1 VVKPKQAAENRG
13 RRGSRFS
20 VHGSGFSLGL
30 HSESERALSGA
41 GLRYA
46 HAVKD
51 PAAFALC
58 FAAVAFVGAQSPSPA
73 GLPVTYERLLNA
85 PKEPGNWLTYS
96 GDYRSHH
103 YSTLDQITAE
113 NVHRLRAKWIYQM
126 HRQKVETTP
135 IVVDGV
141 MYVTRPPSDV
151 IALDAETGRALWTF
165 EHKLPGPVFVCCG
178 EVNRGLAILG
188 NTLFLTTLD
197 AQLLALDAR
206 GGRVLW
212 RKALADSS
220 LNYTATGAP
229 LAIKDKVIVG
239 IAGAEG
245 GIRGFLDAYDAVTGD
260 RIWRFWT
267 VPAPGEPGSETWG
280 GDSWKNGGAS
290 TWLTGSYDPELNLL
304 YWGTGNPGPDYNGD
318 VRPGDN
324 LYSCSL
330 LALDPDKGTLKWHF
344 QFTPHDTRDW
354 DATQIPVLI
363 DSTTDSRKLVVVPS
377 RNGFHYV
384 LDRRTGEFL
393 LAKPFV
399 KQTWAKEIDK
409 KGRPVL
415 NPGQEPTPEGNE
427 SIWPGV
433 DGGHNWMS
441 PSYNPITKLLYFN
454 AREERRRFFKTDA
467 PEFRPGEP
475 FFGGG
480 GGGGARFRPEES
492 WGKLIAMAPETGEI
506 RWEHR
511 ILSPPWAGVLST
523 AGNLVFSATPSGNFY
538 ALDARTGKELWQFNG
553 GDRVFA
559 SPITFL
565 SRGRQMITIPIGDVL
580 IAFGLE

>member
-1 VVKPKQAAENRG
+1 MPNRRTVFGLAA
-13 RRGSRFS
+13 
-20 VHGSGFSLGL
+20 
-30 HSESERALSGA
+30 A
-41 GLRYA
+41 GLTL
-46 HAVKD
+46 
-51 PAAFALC
+51 AAAAL
-58 FAAVAFVGAQSPSPA
+58 AQSAASG
-73 GLPVTYERLLNA
+73 GLPITYERLLNA
-85 PKEPGNWLTYS
+85 RSEPGNWLMYS

-103 YSTLDQITAE
+103 YSSLSEIDSG
-113 NVHRLRAKWIYQM
+113 NVHRLRARWIYQM
-126 HRQKVETTP
+126 HKPKVETTP

-165 EHKLPGPVFVCCG
+165 EYRLSARVYVCCG

-188 NTLFLTTLD
+188 DTLYLTTLD
-197 AQLLALDAR
+197 AKLIALDAR
-206 GGRVLW
+206 AGRVLW
-212 RKALADSS
+212 KQDLADPK

-229 LAIKDKVIVG
+229 LVVKDKVIVG

-245 GIRGFLDAYDAVTGD
+245 GIRGFLDAYDAKTG
-260 RIWRFWT
+260 RRAWRFWT

-280 GDSWKNGGAS
+280 GDSWRNGGAS
-290 TWLTGSYDPELNLL
+290 TWLTGSFDPELNLL

-330 LALDPDKGTLKWHF
+330 LALDPDTGTLKWHF

-354 DATQIPVLI
+354 DATQVPVLI
-363 DSTTDSRKLVVVPS
+363 DAAVAGRPRKLVVMPS
-377 RNGFHYV
+377 RNGFYYA
-384 LDRRTGEFL
+384 LDRETGEFL
-393 LAKPFV
+393 FAKPFV
-399 KQTWAKEIDK
+399 KQTWAKAIDS
-409 KGRPVL
+409 KGRPIL

-441 PSYNPITKLLYFN
+441 PSYNPATNLLYFS

-467 PEFRPGEP
+467 PEFQEGEA

-492 WGKLIAMAPETGEI
+492 WGKLIAMNPGTGEVQ
-506 RWEHR
+506 WEHR
-511 ILSPPWAGVLST
+511 ILTPPWAGVLST

-538 ALDARTGKELWQFNG
+538 ALDARSGKELWRFNG
-553 GDRVFA
+553 GDRVYA
-559 SPITFL
+559 SPVTFL
-565 SRGRQMITIPIGDVL
+565 SRGRQLITIPIGDVL
-580 IAFGLE
+580 IAFGLD

>member
-1 VVKPKQAAENRG
+1 VLTGNPG
-13 RRGSRFS
+13 TI
-20 VHGSGFSLGL
+20 SLIVTV
-30 HSESERALSGA
+30 ALTLAGA
-41 GLRYA
+41 MMG
-46 HAVKD
+46 
-51 PAAFALC
+51 
-58 FAAVAFVGAQSPSPA
+58 QSPSPT
-73 GLPVTYERLLNA
+73 GLPVSYERLLKA
-85 PKEPGNWLTYS
+85 TQEPGNWLMYS

-113 NVHRLRAKWIYQM
+113 NVRGLRAKWIYQM
-126 HRQKVETTP
+126 HRPKVEATP
-135 IVVDGV
+135 IVVDGI

-165 EHKLPGPVFVCCG
+165 EYRLSNRVYICCG

-188 NTLFLTTLD
+188 TTLFITTLD
-197 AQLLALDAR
+197 AKLIALDAR
-206 GGRVLW
+206 SGRMLW
-212 RKALADSS
+212 KRDLADPA

-229 LAIKDKVIVG
+229 LAVKDKVITG

-245 GIRGFLDAYDAVTGD
+245 GIRGFLDAYDAKTGE
-260 RIWRFWT
+260 RAWRFWT
-267 VPAPGEPGSETWG
+267 IPAPGEPGSETWG
-280 GDSWKNGGAS
+280 GDSWRYGGAS
-290 TWLTGSYDPELNLL
+290 TWITGSYDPELNLV

-330 LALDPDKGTLKWHF
+330 LALDLDTGKLKWHF

-354 DATQIPVLI
+354 DATQVPVLL
-363 DSTTDSRKLVVVPS
+363 DSTLGGRPRKLVVVPN
-377 RNGFHYV
+377 RNGFYYV
-384 LDRRTGEFL
+384 LDRETGEFL
-393 LAKPFV
+393 LAKPYV

-409 KGRPVL
+409 KGRPVV
-415 NPGQEPTPEGNE
+415 NPGQDPTPEGND

-433 DGGHNWMS
+433 DGGNNWMS
-441 PSYNPITKLLYFN
+441 PSYNPITRLLYFS

-467 PEFRPGEP
+467 PEFRPGEA

-480 GGGGARFRPEES
+480 GGWGARFRPEES
-492 WGKLIAMAPETGEI
+492 WGKLIAMTPETGEI
-506 RWEHR
+506 QWEHR

-538 ALDARTGKELWQFNG
+538 ALDARTGKELWHFNG
-553 GDRVFA
+553 GDRVHA

-565 SRGRQMITIPIGDVL
+565 SRGKQLITIPIGDVL

>member
-1 VVKPKQAAENRG
+1 VKNPATACLY
-13 RRGSRFS
+13 
-20 VHGSGFSLGL
+20 V
-30 HSESERALSGA
+30 A
-41 GLRYA
+41 
-46 HAVKD
+46 
-51 PAAFALC
+51 AAFA
-58 FAAVAFVGAQSPSPA
+58 FGDVAPAQSPSSN
-73 GLPVTYERLLNA
+73 GLPVSYERLLNA
-85 PKEPGNWLTYS
+85 TKEPGNWLTYS

-103 YSTLDQITAE
+103 YSSLNQITVD

-151 IALDAETGRALWTF
+151 VAIDAETGRALWTY
-165 EHKLPGPVFVCCG
+165 EHKLSTRVYVCCG

-188 NTLFLTTLD
+188 STLFVTTLD
-197 AQLLALDAR
+197 AQLIALDAR
-206 GGRVLW
+206 AGRALW
-212 RKALADSS
+212 KTTLADPA

-239 IAGAEG
+239 IAGADAG
-245 GIRGFLDAYDAVTGD
+245 VRGFLDAYDAKTGD
-260 RIWRFWT
+260 RVWRFWT
-267 VPAPGEPGSETWG
+267 VPAPGEPGSDTWG
-280 GDSWKNGGAS
+280 GDSWRHGGAS

-324 LYSCSL
+324 LYSSSL
-330 LALDPDKGTLKWHF
+330 LALDAETGTLKWHF
-344 QFTPHDTRDW
+344 QYTPHDTHDW
-354 DATQIPVLI
+354 DGTQVPVLL
-363 DSTTDSRKLVVVPS
+363 DATGATNATTRGRKLVVVPS
-377 RNGFHYV
+377 RNGFYYI

-393 LAKPFV
+393 FATPFV
-399 KQTWAKEIDK
+399 KQTWAKAIDR

-415 NPGQEPTPEGNE
+415 NEGQDPTAEGNE
-427 SIWPGV
+427 SVWPGV

-441 PSYNPITKLLYFN
+441 PSYNPDTGLLYFN
-454 AREERRRFFKTDA
+454 AREERRRYFKTDA
-467 PEFRPGEP
+467 PEFRPGESY
-475 FFGGG
+475 FAGG

-492 WGKLIAMAPETGEI
+492 WGKLIAMSPETGEI
-506 RWEHR
+506 KWEHR

-538 ALDARTGKELWQFNG
+538 ALDARTGKELWSFNG

-565 SRGRQMITIPIGDVL
+565 TRGKQLITIPIGDVL

>member
-1 VVKPKQAAENRG
+1 MLTNQEHQVLTGNPRMLSLIVTAA
-13 RRGSRFS
+13 
-20 VHGSGFSLGL
+20 LTL
-30 HSESERALSGA
+30 A
-41 GLRYA
+41 G
-46 HAVKD
+46 VIM
-51 PAAFALC
+51 
-58 FAAVAFVGAQSPSPA
+58 GQSPSPT
-73 GLPVTYERLLNA
+73 GMPVTYERLLKA
-85 PKEPGNWLTYS
+85 MQEPGNWLMYS

-103 YSTLDQITAE
+103 YSSLNQITVE
-113 NVHRLRAKWIYQM
+113 NVHGLRAKWIYQM
-126 HRQKVETTP
+126 HRPKVEATP
-135 IVVDGV
+135 IVVDGI

-165 EHKLPGPVFVCCG
+165 EYRLSSRVYICCG

-188 NTLFLTTLD
+188 TTLFITTLD
-197 AQLLALDAR
+197 AKLIAIDAR
-206 GGRVLW
+206 SGRMVW
-212 RKALADSS
+212 KRDLADPT

-229 LAIKDKVIVG
+229 LAVKDKVIAG

-245 GIRGFLDAYDAVTGD
+245 GIRGFLDAYDAKTGE
-260 RIWRFWT
+260 RAWRFWT
-267 VPAPGEPGSETWG
+267 IPAPGEPGSETWG
-280 GDSWKNGGAS
+280 GDSWRYGGAS
-290 TWLTGSYDPELNLL
+290 TWITGSYDPELNLV

-330 LALDPDKGTLKWHF
+330 LALDLDTGKLKWHF

-354 DATQIPVLI
+354 DATQIPVLL
-363 DSTTDSRKLVVVPS
+363 DSTLGGRPRKLVVVPN
-377 RNGFHYV
+377 RNGFYYV
-384 LDRRTGEFL
+384 LDRETGEFL
-393 LAKPFV
+393 LAKPYV

-409 KGRPVL
+409 KGRPVV
-415 NPGQEPTPEGNE
+415 NPGQDPTPEGND

-433 DGGHNWMS
+433 DGGNNWMS
-441 PSYNPITKLLYFN
+441 PSYNPNTRLLYFN

-467 PEFRPGEP
+467 PEFRPGEA

-492 WGKLIAMAPETGEI
+492 WGKLIAMTPETGEI
-506 RWEHR
+506 QWEHR

-538 ALDARTGKELWQFNG
+538 ALDARTGKELWRFNG
-553 GDRVFA
+553 GDRVHA

-565 SRGRQMITIPIGDVL
+565 SRGKQLITIPIGDVL
-580 IAFGLE
+580 IAFGLD

>member
-1 VVKPKQAAENRG
+1 MNRRLISCAIVTTALVAAG
-13 RRGSRFS
+13 
-20 VHGSGFSLGL
+20 V
-30 HSESERALSGA
+30 
-41 GLRYA
+41 
-46 HAVKD
+46 
-51 PAAFALC
+51 
-58 FAAVAFVGAQSPSPA
+58 AQSSPT
-73 GLPVTYERLLNA
+73 GLPITYDRLLKA
-85 PKEPGNWLTYS
+85 ADEPGNWLTYS

-103 YSTLDQITAE
+103 YSTLKQI
-113 NVHRLRAKWIYQM
+113 NVDNVQRLRAKWIHQM
-126 HRQKVETTP
+126 HRPKVETTP

-151 IALDAETGRALWTF
+151 LALDAETGRALWTY
-165 EHKLPGPVFVCCG
+165 EHRIPTRVYTCCG

-188 NTLFLTTLD
+188 TTLFLTTLD
-197 AQLLALDAR
+197 AQLIALDA
-206 GGRVLW
+206 GSGRVVW
-212 RKALADSS
+212 KKQIADPS

-245 GIRGFLDAYDAVTGD
+245 GIRGFLDAYDAKTGE
-260 RIWRFWT
+260 RAWRFWT
-267 VPAPGEPGSETWG
+267 IPAPGEPGSDTWG
-280 GDSWKNGGAS
+280 GGDAWRHGGAS
-290 TWLTGSYDPELNLL
+290 TWLTGSYDPSLNLL

-330 LALDPDKGTLKWHF
+330 LALNPDTGTLKWHF

-354 DATQIPVLI
+354 DATQIPVLL
-363 DSTTDSRKLVVVPS
+363 DSTFAGKPRKLVVVPS

-384 LDRRTGEFL
+384 LDRETGEFL
-393 LAKPFV
+393 LAKPFA
-399 KQTWAKEIDK
+399 KQTWAKEIDA

-415 NPGQEPTPEGNE
+415 NPGQEPTQEGNE

-441 PSYNPITKLLYFN
+441 PSYHPETKLLYFN

-467 PEFRPGEP
+467 PEFRPGEAY
-475 FFGGG
+475 FGGG

-492 WGKLIAMAPETGEI
+492 WGRLIAMVPETGEI
-506 RWEHR
+506 RWDHR
-511 ILSPPWAGVLST
+511 ILAPPWAGVLAT
-523 AGNLVFSATPSGNFY
+523 AGNLVFSATPSGIFY
-538 ALDARTGKELWQFNG
+538 ALDARTGKELWRFNG

-565 SRGRQMITIPIGDVL
+565 SRGKQMVTIPIGDVL

>member
-1 VVKPKQAAENRG
+1 MLRG
-13 RRGSRFS
+13 TREGVCVMALALAF
-20 VHGSGFSLGL
+20 GA
-30 HSESERALSGA
+30 RALAQSA
-41 GLRYA
+41 A
-46 HAVKD
+46 
-51 PAAFALC
+51 PAA
-58 FAAVAFVGAQSPSPA
+58 
-73 GLPVTYERLLNA
+73 LPVTYERLLEA
-85 PKEPGNWLTYS
+85 RKEPGNWLTYS

-103 YSTLDQITAE
+103 YSTLKQITSE

-126 HRQKVETTP
+126 HKQKVETTP

-151 IALDAETGRALWTF
+151 IALDAETGRALWTY
-165 EHKLPGPVFVCCG
+165 EHRVPGRVYVCCG

-188 NTLFLTTLD
+188 DTLFLATLD
-197 AQLLALDAR
+197 AKLVALDAQA
-206 GGRVLW
+206 GRVLW
-212 RKALADSS
+212 KRELADPS

-239 IAGAEG
+239 IAGGEG
-245 GIRGFLDAYDAVTGD
+245 GIRGFLDAYDARTGE
-260 RIWRFWT
+260 RVWRFWT
-267 VPAPGEPGSETWG
+267 IPAPGEPGSETWEG
-280 GDSWKNGGAS
+280 ESWRFGGAS

-330 LALDPDKGTLKWHF
+330 LALDPDTGKLKWYF
-344 QFTPHDTRDW
+344 QLTPHDTRDW
-354 DATQIPVLI
+354 DATQVPVLL
-363 DSTTDSRKLVVVPS
+363 DGVVGGRLRKLVVMPS
-377 RNGFHYV
+377 RNGFYYA
-384 LDRRTGEFL
+384 LDRQSGEFL
-393 LAKPFV
+393 FAKPFV

-409 KGRPVL
+409 RGRPVV
-415 NPGQEPTPEGNE
+415 NAGQEPTPEGNE
-427 SIWPGV
+427 TIWPGV

-441 PSYNPITKLLYFN
+441 PSYSPETKLLYFN

-467 PEFRPGEP
+467 PEFQPGEA

-492 WGKLIAMAPETGEI
+492 WGKLVAMMPETGDI
-506 RWEHR
+506 QWEHR
-511 ILSPPWAGVLST
+511 ILTPPWAGVLAT

-538 ALDARTGKELWQFNG
+538 ALDARTGEELWRFNG
-553 GDRVFA
+553 GERVYA

-565 SRGRQMITIPIGDVL
+565 SRGRQVITIPIGDVL
-580 IAFGLE
+580 IAFGLD

>member
-1 VVKPKQAAENRG
+1 MRYQATAYLAVTLALSLTGALRGQTGVKP
-13 RRGSRFS
+13 GS
-20 VHGSGFSLGL
+20 
-30 HSESERALSGA
+30 
-41 GLRYA
+41 
-46 HAVKD
+46 D
-51 PAAFALC
+51 QT
-58 FAAVAFVGAQSPSPA
+58 QSTPA

-85 PKEPGNWLTYS
+85 AKEPGNWLMYG
-96 GDYRSHH
+96 GDYRGHH
-103 YSTLDQITAE
+103 FSTLNQITAD

-135 IVVDGV
+135 IVVGGV

-165 EHKLPGPVFVCCG
+165 EYKLPGPVYVCCG
-178 EVNRGLAILG
+178 EVNRGVAILG
-188 NTLFLTTLD
+188 HTLFLTTLD
-197 AQLLALDAR
+197 ARLVALDAR
-206 GGRVLW
+206 SGRVLW
-212 RKALADSS
+212 KRELADPQ

-229 LAIKDKVIVG
+229 LVVKDKVIVG

-245 GIRGFLDAYDAVTGD
+245 GIRGFLDAYDARTGQ
-260 RIWRFWT
+260 RAWRLWT
-267 VPAPGEPGSETWG
+267 VPAPGEPGSETWA
-280 GDSWKNGGAS
+280 GDAWRNGGGS

-324 LYSCSL
+324 LYTCSL
-330 LALDPDKGTLKWHF
+330 LAIDPDTGAMKWHF

-354 DATQIPVLI
+354 DATQVPVLL
-363 DSTTDSRKLVVVPS
+363 DSTVGGRPRKLVVMPS
-377 RNGFHYV
+377 RNGFYYA
-384 LDRRTGEFL
+384 LDRQTGEFL
-393 LAKPFV
+393 FAKPFV
-399 KQTWAKEIDK
+399 KQTWAKEIDG

-441 PSYNPITKLLYFN
+441 PSYNPATRLLYFS

-467 PEFRPGEP
+467 PEFRPGEA

-480 GGGGARFRPEES
+480 GGGGARFRPEENS
-492 WGKLIAMAPETGEI
+492 GKLIAMIPETGEI
-506 RWEHR
+506 KWEHTV
-511 ILSPPWAGVLST
+511 LAPPWAGVLST
-523 AGNLVFSATPSGNFY
+523 AGNLVFSAAPSGIFY
-538 ALDARTGKELWQFNG
+538 AVDARTGKELWRFNG
-553 GDRVFA
+553 GEPVFA
-559 SPITFL
+559 SPVTFL
-565 SRGRQMITIPIGDVL
+565 SRGKQLLTIPIGDVL

>member
-1 VVKPKQAAENRG
+1 MKISLNLLVSCVVAA
-13 RRGSRFS
+13 
-20 VHGSGFSLGL
+20 
-30 HSESERALSGA
+30 
-41 GLRYA
+41 
-46 HAVKD
+46 
-51 PAAFALC
+51 AA
-58 FAAVAFVGAQSPSPA
+58 AQSPSSN
-73 GLPVTYERLLNA
+73 GLPVTYERLLNSRT
-85 PKEPGNWLTYS
+85 EPGNWLTYS

-103 YSTLDQITAE
+103 YSSLDQITAA

-126 HRQKVETTP
+126 HRPKVETTP
-135 IVVDGV
+135 IVVDGI

-165 EHKLPGPVFVCCG
+165 EYRVPTRVYTCCG
-178 EVNRGLAILG
+178 EVNRGLAILAD
-188 NTLFLTTLD
+188 TLYLTTLD
-197 AQLLALDAR
+197 ANLIALDAR
-206 GGRVLW
+206 SGRVVW
-212 RKALADSS
+212 KKPIADPA

-229 LAIKDKVIVG
+229 LAVKDKIIVG

-245 GIRGFLDAYDAVTGD
+245 GIRGFLDAYDAKTGE
-260 RIWRFWT
+260 RAWRFWT

-280 GDSWKNGGAS
+280 GDSWRHGGAS
-290 TWLTGSYDPELNLL
+290 TWLTGSFDPELNLL

-330 LALDPDKGTLKWHF
+330 LALDPDTGTLKWHF

-354 DATQIPVLI
+354 DATQVPVLI
-363 DSTTDSRKLVVVPS
+363 DATIAGRARRLVVMPS

-384 LDRRTGEFL
+384 LDRVTGEFL
-393 LAKPFV
+393 LARPFV
-399 KQTWAKEIDK
+399 KQTWAKEIDR

-415 NPGQEPTPEGNE
+415 NPGQEPTPEGNDR
-427 SIWPGV
+427 IWPGV

-441 PSYNPITKLLYFN
+441 PSYNPDTGLLYFN

-467 PEFRPGEP
+467 PEFRPGEA

-492 WGKLIAMAPETGEI
+492 WGKLIAMKPETGEI

-511 ILSPPWAGVLST
+511 IVTPPWAGVLST

-538 ALDARTGKELWQFNG
+538 ALDAQSGKELWHFNG
-553 GDRVFA
+553 GDRVYA

-565 SRGRQMITIPIGDVL
+565 SRGKQMITIPIGDVL
-580 IAFGLE
+580 IAFGLD

>member
-1 VVKPKQAAENRG
+1 VRNLRAVPPIPSVSKPVLLIVALALAAGQAA
-13 RRGSRFS
+13 
-20 VHGSGFSLGL
+20 
-30 HSESERALSGA
+30 
-41 GLRYA
+41 
-46 HAVKD
+46 
-51 PAAFALC
+51 
-58 FAAVAFVGAQSPSPA
+58 VGQSPSPS
-73 GLPVTYERLLNA
+73 GLPVTAERLLKA
-85 PKEPGNWLTYS
+85 AAEPGNWLTYS

-103 YSTLDQITAE
+103 YSSLDQITTA
-113 NVHRLRAKWIYQM
+113 NVHRLKAKWIFQM
-126 HRQKVETTP
+126 HRTKVETTP

-141 MYVTRPPSDV
+141 MYVTRPQSDV
-151 IALDAETGRALWTF
+151 IALDAATGRALWTY
-165 EHKLPGPVFVCCG
+165 EHRLTGRVYVCCG

-188 NTLFLTTLD
+188 STLFLTSLD
-197 AQLLALDAR
+197 AQLVALDAR
-206 GGRVLW
+206 SGRVLW
-212 RKALADSS
+212 KKPLADPG

-245 GIRGFLDAYDAVTGD
+245 GIRGFLDAYDARTGE
-260 RIWRFWT
+260 RVWRFWT
-267 VPAPGEPGSETWG
+267 IPAPGEPGSETWAG
-280 GDSWKNGGAS
+280 ESWRRGGAS
-290 TWLTGSYDPELNLL
+290 TWLTGSYDPELNLI

-324 LYSCSL
+324 LYASSL
-330 LALDPDKGTLKWHF
+330 LALDPDTGTLKWHF

-363 DSTTDSRKLVVVPS
+363 DSPTGRKLVVMPS

-384 LDRRTGEFL
+384 LDRKTGEFL

-399 KQTWAKEIDK
+399 KQTWAKEIDT

-415 NPGQEPTPEGNE
+415 NPGQEPTPDGND

-441 PSYNPITKLLYFN
+441 PSYHPGTRLLYFN
-454 AREERRRFFKTDA
+454 AREERRRFFKSDA
-467 PEFRPGEP
+467 LEFRPGES

-492 WGKLIAMAPETGEI
+492 WGKLVAMVPETGEI

-511 ILSPPWAGVLST
+511 IVAPPWAGVLST

-538 ALDARTGKELWQFNG
+538 ALDARTGKELWHFNG

-565 SRGRQMITIPIGDVL
+565 SRGRQVITIAIGDNLV
-580 IAFGLE
+580 AFGVD